1 MGWGVIENVY
11 WHFWRLQSQF
21 ANPCEVRVLK
31 PYVPSKAE
39 REDPRLY
46 ADNVRLLMARELGA
60 KLSPYG
66 IPEQQMLKRA
76 GYCVDKTGR
85 CDPACI
91 CPSRARNA
99 TLALDGAWPVSS
111 AYVRIV

>member
-1 MGWGVIENVY
+1 MIRSYKCRHFNVGWGVIENVY

-31 PYVPSKAE
+31 PYIPSKAE

-46 ADNVRLLMARELGA
+46 ADNVRVLMARELGA

-85 CDPACI
+85 
-91 CPSRARNA
+91 
-99 TLALDGAWPVSS
+99 
-111 AYVRIV
+111 